1 LDWIDEIKSHRETRN
16 NAMSGNI
23 ERVKPTE
30 LTSTELELVSGGLS
44 FNYSSI
50 ELTYAQQKLEGPE
63 PAPKPNR

>member
-1 LDWIDEIKSHRETRN
+1 
-16 NAMSGNI
+16 MSGNI

-50 ELTYAQQKLEGPE
+50 ELTYAQQKLEGSE